1 SQKFD
6 TRLKTSLHMEE
17 VCQEIDDQGGKSFWT
32 YMVDSLLVFEE
43 GGMSD
48 EEDGEEDVVIDGV
61 ETKQDIKLVKDLWF
75 RHESFGPQ
83 FQMIDETPK
92 SEPEI
97 FTQQGRLSVK
107 RVRTNIIDK
116 RDPPKGLPQDV
127 FRLEYLQRL

>member
-17 VCQEIDDQGGKSFWT
+17 FCQEIDDQGGKSFWT

-75 RHESFGPQ
+75 RHESFGLQ
-83 FQMIDETPK
+83 FQMVDETPK